1 MWSEKSIRR
10 LLMRLRSPVLALGGG
25 GARGFVHIGV
35 MRVLDANSIGV
46 HSIVGTS
53 MGALMGAMYLTH
65 GTAQSVEDRWREAI
79 ELEILPAVREVRM
92 VPRAEKKEHPLIQVA
107 RQIKNQVVV
116 SFALNRSTVLD
127 GAVLD
132 QAVDHLLPDILIED
146 LPRPFVAVATD
157 LDSGAEVRLSRGS
170 LRIAVK
176 ASSSIPGMVP
186 AKLIDGRSLVDGG
199 VVAEVPVA
207 AAREQGRSV
216 LVVDAS
222 MEIPPVEEDDL
233 ALDTMMRTQM
243 MTSQLLRQR
252 QLAEATWMIRPKIGH
267 VAWADW
273 GTIDEM
279 IEAGETAAKEF
290 FGAEVRRSGS

>member
-1 MWSEKSIRR
+1 MSLVGSTRR
-10 LLMRLRSPVLALGGG
+10 LRMKARPPVLALGGG

-35 MRVLDANSIGV
+35 MRMLDQYSIRPNA
-46 HSIVGTS
+46 IVGTS
-53 MGALMGAMYLTH
+53 MGSLMGAMYLVH
-65 GTAQSVEDRWREAI
+65 GSAAEVEARWRETM
-79 ELEILPAVREVRM
+79 ERGILPSVPPVTM

-127 GAVLD
+127 GSVLD
-132 QAVDHLLPDILIED
+132 RAVEELLPDLAIED
-146 LPRPFVAVATD
+146 LPIPFTAVATHLETGD
-157 LDSGAEVRLSRGS
+157 EVRLSGGS
-170 LRIAVK
+170 LRLAVK

-186 AKLIDGRSLVDGG
+186 AKAVGGCELVDGG

-207 AAREQGRSV
+207 AARALGRSV

-222 MEIPPVEEDDL
+222 MEIPPLEDDDL

-243 MTSQLLRQR
+243 MTSRLLRER
-252 QLAEATWMIRPKIGH
+252 QLADATWVIRPKIGH

-273 GTIDEM
+273 GTFDQM
-279 IEAGETAAKEF
+279 IEAGETAAREF
-290 FGAEVRRSGS
+290 FGM

>member
-1 MWSEKSIRR
+1 LWSEKSIHR
-10 LLMRLRSPVLALGGG
+10 LLMRLRPPVLALGGG

-35 MRVLDANSIGV
+35 MRVLDEGSIDV
-46 HSIVGTS
+46 RAMVGTS
-53 MGALMGAMYLTH
+53 MGSLMGAMYLTH
-65 GTAQSVEDRWREAI
+65 GSAASVEERWRDAI
-79 ELEILPAVREVRM
+79 KLGILPSVRQVRM

-146 LPRPFVAVATD
+146 LPKPFVAVATD
-157 LDSGAEVRLSRGS
+157 LESGAEVRLDRGP
-170 LRIAVK
+170 LRMAVK

-186 AKLIDGRSLVDGG
+186 AKLIDGRELVDGG

-207 AAREQGRSV
+207 AARAQGRPV

-233 ALDTMMRTQM
+233 ALDTMMRTEM
-243 MTSQLLRQR
+243 MTSRLLRQH

-273 GTIDEM
+273 GTFDEM
-279 IEAGETAAKEF
+279 IESGENAAREF
-290 FGAEVRRSGS
+290 FGVEVRK

>member
-1 MWSEKSIRR
+1 
-10 LLMRLRSPVLALGGG
+10 MRARPPVLALGGG

-35 MRVLDANSIGV
+35 MRVLDELSIRPRA
-46 HSIVGTS
+46 IVGTS
-53 MGALMGAMYLTH
+53 MGSLVGAMYLVH
-65 GTAQSVEDRWREAI
+65 SAAAEVEALWREAI
-79 ELEILPAVREVRM
+79 EREILPSVTPVTM

-127 GAVLD
+127 GSILD
-132 QAVDHLLPDILIED
+132 RAVDELLPDLSIED
-146 LPRPFVAVATD
+146 LSIPFIAVATNLETGEEIR
-157 LDSGAEVRLSRGS
+157 LDRGS
-170 LRIAVK
+170 LRMAVK

-186 AKLIDGRSLVDGG
+186 AKSIDGRELVDGG

-207 AAREQGRSV
+207 AARALGRAV

-222 MEIPPVEEDDL
+222 MEIPPLEDDDL

-243 MTSQLLRQR
+243 MTSRLLRER
-252 QLAEATWMIRPKIGH
+252 QLADATWVIRPRIGH

-273 GTIDEM
+273 GTFDQM
-279 IEAGETAAKEF
+279 IEAGEDAAREF
-290 FGAEVRRSGS
+290 FGV

>member
-1 MWSEKSIRR
+1 LWPEKSIRR
-10 LLMRLRSPVLALGGG
+10 VLMRARPPVLALGGG

-35 MRVLDANSIGV
+35 MRVLDAGSV
-46 HSIVGTS
+46 RVRAVVGTS

-65 GTAQSVEDRWREAI
+65 GSAASVERSWRNAVESG
-79 ELEILPAVREVRM
+79 LLPAVRQVRM

-127 GAVLD
+127 GSVLD
-132 QAVDHLLPDILIED
+132 QAVDHLLPDMLIEE

-157 LDSGAEVRLSRGS
+157 VESGEEVRLGRGS
-170 LRIAVK
+170 LRMAVK

-186 AKLIDGRSLVDGG
+186 AKLVDGRALVDGG

-207 AAREQGRSV
+207 AARALGRPV

-222 MEIPPVEEDDL
+222 MEIPPVEKDDL

-243 MTSQLLRQR
+243 MTSRLLRRR
-252 QLAEATWMIRPKIGH
+252 QLADAAWVIRPKIGS

-273 GTIDEM
+273 AAIDEM
-279 IEAGETAAKEF
+279 IAAGETAAREF
-290 FGAEVRRSGS
+290 FARR

>member
-1 MWSEKSIRR
+1 
-10 LLMRLRSPVLALGGG
+10 MRFRPPVLALGGG

-35 MRVLDANSIGV
+35 MRVLDANSIRV
-46 HSIVGTS
+46 RAIVGTS
-53 MGALMGAMYLTH
+53 MGSLMGAMYLAH
-65 GTAQSVEDRWREAI
+65 GSAQVVEDRWREAMD
-79 ELEILPAVREVRM
+79 LGILPVVRQVRM

-157 LDSGAEVRLSRGS
+157 LESGAEVRLSRGS
-170 LRIAVK
+170 LRMAVK

-186 AKLIDGRSLVDGG
+186 AKLIDGRSMVDGG

-207 AAREQGRSV
+207 AARERDRSV

-252 QLAEATWMIRPKIGH
+252 QLADATWMIRPKIGH

-273 GTIDEM
+273 GAIDEM
-279 IEAGETAAKEF
+279 IEAGETAARTF
-290 FGAEVRRSGS
+290 FGSQVVSRK

>member
-1 MWSEKSIRR
+1 
-10 LLMRLRSPVLALGGG
+10 MRFRPPVLALGGG

-35 MRVLDANSIGV
+35 MRVLDAHSIGV
-46 HSIVGTS
+46 RAIVGTS
-53 MGALMGAMYLTH
+53 MGSLMGAMYLVH
-65 GTAQSVEDRWREAI
+65 GDASSVEKRWREAL
-79 ELEILPAVREVRM
+79 ELGILPTVRQVRM

-132 QAVDHLLPDILIED
+132 HAVDHLLPDMLIED

-157 LDSGAEVRLSRGS
+157 LESGSEVRLSRGS
-170 LRIAVK
+170 LRMAVK

-186 AKLIDGRSLVDGG
+186 AKLVDDRSLVDGG

-207 AAREQGRSV
+207 AARERGRPV

-222 MEIPPVEEDDL
+222 MEIPPVETDDL

-243 MTSQLLRQR
+243 MTAQLLRQR
-252 QLAEATWMIRPKIGH
+252 QLADATWVIRPQIGH

-279 IEAGETAAKEF
+279 IEAGETAAWEF
-290 FGAEVRRSGS
+290 FGTAG

>member
-1 MWSEKSIRR
+1 M
-10 LLMRLRSPVLALGGG
+10 LRVRTPVLALGGG

-35 MRVLDANSIGV
+35 MRVLDANSIGFRA
-46 HSIVGTS
+46 IVGTS
-53 MGALMGAMYLTH
+53 MGSLMGAMYLAH
-65 GTAQSVEDRWREAI
+65 GSAASVEERWRNAL
-79 ELEILPAVREVRM
+79 ELGILPAVRQVRM

-157 LDSGAEVRLSRGS
+157 LESGAEVRLNRGS
-170 LRIAVK
+170 LRMAVK

-186 AKLIDGRSLVDGG
+186 AKLVDGRALVDGG

-207 AAREQGRSV
+207 AAREQGRPV

-243 MTSQLLRQR
+243 MTAQLLRQR
-252 QLAEATWMIRPKIGH
+252 QLEEATWLIRPKIGH

-279 IEAGETAAKEF
+279 IEAGETAAREF
-290 FGAEVRRSGS
+290 FGA

>member
-1 MWSEKSIRR
+1 
-10 LLMRLRSPVLALGGG
+10 MRFRSPVLALGGG

-46 HSIVGTS
+46 HAIVGTS
-53 MGALMGAMYLTH
+53 MGSLMGAMYLAH
-65 GTAQSVEDRWREAI
+65 GTARLVEDRWREAM
-79 ELEILPAVREVRM
+79 ELGILPVVRQVRM

-132 QAVDHLLPDILIED
+132 QVVDHLLPDILIED

-186 AKLIDGRSLVDGG
+186 AKLIDGRSLVDGA

-207 AAREQGRSV
+207 AARELGRSV
-216 LVVDAS
+216 LVVDAA

-243 MTSQLLRQR
+243 MTSQLLRRR
-252 QLAEATWMIRPKIGH
+252 QLAETTWIIRPKIGH

-273 GTIDEM
+273 GTSDEM
-279 IEAGETAAKEF
+279 IGAGETAAREF
-290 FGAEVRRSGS
+290 FGVEVRK